1 MAAKRATVG
10 HCPSIRGVCTL
21 FQPMVWTQKGQPT
34 RLPPKSAPSRWG
46 YQHESVWGLRRK
58 CGATT
63 RRGVS
68 SSWTRCSSTLG
79 LLASEKCRNQ
89 ASFSRHT
96 QSISV
101 SRRAP
106 LKGDAFSLC
115 SSLLAPLPALRLCHA
130 SNNSACWLNA
140 GSLGLLSDF
149 CSYSDGVFRLQSRL

>member
-1 MAAKRATVG
+1 
-10 HCPSIRGVCTL
+10 
-21 FQPMVWTQKGQPT
+21 MVWTEKGQPT

-106 LKGDAFSLC
+106 PKDDAFLLC
-115 SSLLAPLPALRLCHA
+115 SSLLALYRPCGSATRA
-130 SNNSACWLNA
+130 FDSACWLNA

-149 CSYSDGVFRLQSRL
+149 SSTAMVFSACNRASSRAHSIHRHG